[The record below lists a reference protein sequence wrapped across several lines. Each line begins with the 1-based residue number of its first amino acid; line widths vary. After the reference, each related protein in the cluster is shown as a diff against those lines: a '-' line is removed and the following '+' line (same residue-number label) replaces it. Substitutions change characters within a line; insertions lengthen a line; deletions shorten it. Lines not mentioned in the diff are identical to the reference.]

1 MDEILQD
8 IRYGFRAL
16 RKSPGFTLVAVLTLA
31 IGIGANTAIFSFVD
45 GVLLKPLP
53 YANADRIMRVL
64 EKPPGDPDARNGIST
79 LNFLDWQRQN
89 SVFQYMAAQ
98 TGGSVTLTGVSN
110 PVQLRG
116 ARMSAHGFDIL
127 GMRAVLGRTF
137 AADEDQ
143 PGKNRVAV
151 LSHRLWASQFGA
163 DVSIIGRTIQLDGE
177 PHVVIGVLPEG
188 SPSDRTYAQIFR
200 PLVFEP
206 QNMTRNFHWFGA
218 LGLLKPGVT
227 VEKARAEMDAIGA
240 RIAHDY
246 PDSNKGWGVAID
258 PLTDVVA
265 GRQLR
270 KSLYVLLAAVGMVL
284 LIGCANLANLTLARS
299 TARERE
305 VAIRASVGAG
315 RWRLVRQFLTENVLL
330 SLIGGVLGVAL
341 GYALM
346 AGLKAAIPPFSLP
359 AEANISLDSRV
370 LLFAMALSVFTGII
384 FGLAPA
390 IQATRPDLA
399 GCMKEGSRGS
409 GTGGGRQRLRSAL
422 VVTEVALAFLLLT
435 GSGLLIR
442 SFFEMQNVDTG
453 FVSENVITAGLPI
466 SEKRFPNPEELNV
479 YLRQIVSNIQ
489 ILPGVRDVA
498 LTSALPMEGWGYG
511 MPFQIADKP
520 IVDRANRKA
529 CFFKMISPSYF
540 TTLGMTLKKG
550 RGLSERDVKGTPPVT
565 VINETMARKYF
576 SGEEPIG
583 KRILI
588 QEIAPGKAVLG
599 AEIPWEIVGVTKDE
613 KVGNLDDK
621 EDDNPGMYVTNE
633 QSPVFSQSLVVR
645 AAMDPRRLQQGINGA
660 VHQVNKDQALTDMK
674 TLEQIKTESMAGN
687 RLNSIMLGGFAAVAL
702 LLSAIGI
709 YGVISYSV
717 VQRTHEI
724 GIRAALGAGAADVMG
739 LILKRGM
746 LMAGAGLV
754 IGLLGALALTQL
766 LATLLFGVGARD
778 PITIAGVGA
787 ILALVALIAC
797 YVPARRAS
805 RVDPMICLRYE

>member
-1 MDEILQD
+1 MHELLQD
-8 IRYGFRAL
+8 IRYALRML
-16 RKSPGFTLVAVLTLA
+16 RKSPGFTAVALLTLA

-89 SVFQYMAAQ
+89 SVFQYMAAR
-98 TGGSVTLTGVSN
+98 TGGSVTLTGVTK

-127 GMRAVLGRTF
+127 GVKAVLGRTF
-137 AADEDQ
+137 VADEDQ

-151 LSHRLWASQFGA
+151 LSHSLWASQFGS
-163 DVSIIGRTIQLDGE
+163 DPNIIGRIIQLDGE
-177 PHVVIGVLPEG
+177 PHVVIGVLPAG
-188 SPSDRTYAQIFR
+188 SAFDRSYAQIFR

-218 LGLLKPGVT
+218 MALLKPGVSL
-227 VEKARAEMDAIGA
+227 ERARAEMNAIGA

-246 PDSNKGWGVAID
+246 PDSNKGWGVAVD
-258 PLTDVVA
+258 PMSETIV

-315 RWRLVRQFLTENVLL
+315 RWRLARQFLTENVLL
-330 SLIGGVLGVAL
+330 SIIGGVLGIAL

-346 AGLKAAIPPFSLP
+346 AGLKAAVPPFSLP
-359 AEANISLDSRV
+359 AEADIRLDLRV
-370 LLFAMALSVFTGII
+370 LLFAVGLSILTGLI

-390 IQATRPDLA
+390 IQATRSDLA
-399 GCMKEGSRGS
+399 NSIKEGGRGS
-409 GTGGGRQRLRSAL
+409 GTGTAKQRLRSGL
-422 VVTEVALAFLLLT
+422 VVTEVALAFLLLV

-453 FVSENVITAGLPI
+453 FNAENVITAGLPI
-466 SEKRFPNPEELNV
+466 SDKRFPNPDDLNA
-479 YLRQIVSNIQ
+479 YLRQIVTNVQNI
-489 ILPGVRDVA
+489 PGVHDVA
-498 LTSALPMEGWGYG
+498 LTSALPMQGWGYG
-511 MPFQIADKP
+511 MPFQIAGKP
-520 IVDRANRKA
+520 VVDRANRKP
-529 CFFKMISPSYF
+529 CFFKMVSPSYF
-540 TTLGMTLKKG
+540 TALGMTLKKG
-550 RGLSERDVKGTPPVT
+550 RGLSERDRKGASPVT

-576 SGEEPIG
+576 PQEDPIG

-588 QEIAPGKAVLG
+588 QEIVPGKTVLG
-599 AEIPWEIVGVTKDE
+599 PEIAWEVVGVVKDE
-613 KVGNLDDK
+613 KVGNLDDTR
-621 EDDNPGMYVTNE
+621 DNPGVYVSNE
-633 QSPVFSQSLVVR
+633 QSPVFFQALVVR
-645 AAMDPRRLQQGINGA
+645 AAMDPTSLQPNISKA
-660 VHQVNKDQALTDMK
+660 VHQVNKDQALSDIK
-674 TLEQIKTESMAGN
+674 TLEQIKTESMASN
-687 RLNSIMLGGFAAVAL
+687 RLNSIMLGGFATVAL

-724 GIRAALGAGAADVMG
+724 GVRAALGASAVDVVRM
-739 LILKRGM
+739 ILKVGM
-746 LMAGAGLV
+746 VMAGAGLV
-754 IGLLGALALTQL
+754 IGFLGALALTRL

-778 PITIAGVGA
+778 PVTIVGVGA
-787 ILALVALIAC
+787 ILAIVAIVASYL
-797 YVPARRAS
+797 PARRAA

>member
-1 MDEILQD
+1 MHEILQD
-8 IRYGFRAL
+8 IRYGL
-16 RKSPGFTLVAVLTLA
+16 RVLWKNPGFASIAILTLA
-31 IGIGANTAIFSFVD
+31 IGIGANTAIFSFVN

-89 SVFQYMAAQ
+89 TVFQYMAAQ
-98 TGGSVTLTGVSN
+98 TGGSVTLTGISN
-110 PVQLRG
+110 PVELRG
-116 ARMSAHGFDIL
+116 SRVSAHDFDIL
-127 GMRAVLGRTF
+127 GLKPAIGRTF

-143 PGKNRVAV
+143 PGKNKVAV
-151 LSHRLWASQFGA
+151 LSHALWVSQFGS
-163 DVSIIGRTIQLDGE
+163 DPHIIGRVIQLDGE
-177 PHVVIGVLPEG
+177 PNVVIGVLPAG
-188 SPSDRTYAQIFR
+188 IADRTYAQIFR

-218 LGLLKPGVT
+218 IALLKPGVT
-227 VEKARAEMDAIGA
+227 LERARAQMNAIGA

-246 PDSNKGWGVAID
+246 PDSNKGWGVAVD
-258 PLTDVVA
+258 PLSDVIV
-265 GRQLR
+265 GKQLR

-330 SLIGGVLGVAL
+330 AIIGGVLGVAL

-359 AEANISLDSRV
+359 AEADITLDWRV
-370 LLFAMALSVFTGII
+370 LLFAAGLSIFTGLI
-384 FGLAPA
+384 FGMAPA
-390 IQATRPDLA
+390 VHATRADLA
-399 GCMKEGSRGS
+399 NSMKEGGRGTGS
-409 GTGGGRQRLRSAL
+409 GAGKQRLRSGL
-422 VVTEVALAFLLLT
+422 VVTEVALAFLLLA

-442 SFFEMQNVDTG
+442 SFFEMQKVDTG
-453 FVSENVITAGLPI
+453 FNAENVITAGLPI
-466 SEKRFPNPEELNV
+466 SDKRFPNPDNLNA
-479 YLRQIVSNIQ
+479 YLREIVSNVQ
-489 ILPGVRDVA
+489 IIPGVREVA
-498 LTSALPMEGWGYG
+498 LTSALPLEGWGYG
-511 MPFQIADKP
+511 MPFQIAGRP
-520 IVDRANRKA
+520 FVDRANRKP
-529 CFFKMISPSYF
+529 CFFKMVSPSYF

-550 RGLSERDVKGTPPVT
+550 RALSERDRKGSPPVT

-576 SGEEPIG
+576 PHEDPIG

-588 QEIAPGKAVLG
+588 QQIVPGKTELG
-599 AEIPWEIVGVTKDE
+599 PEIPWEVVGIVKDE
-613 KVGNLDDK
+613 KVGNLDDTR
-621 EDDNPGMYVTNE
+621 DDNPGVYVSNE
-633 QSPVFSQSLVVR
+633 QSPVFFQALVIR
-645 AAMDPRRLQQGINGA
+645 TAMDPAALRQNITRA
-660 VHQVNKDQALTDMK
+660 VHQVNKDQALSDIK
-674 TLEQIKTESMAGN
+674 TLEQIKTESLASN

-724 GIRAALGAGAADVMG
+724 GIRAALGASRVDVVKM
-739 LILKRGM
+739 ILKVGAV
-746 LMAGAGLV
+746 MAAAGLV
-754 IGLLGALALTQL
+754 LGFIGALALTRL

-778 PITIAGVGA
+778 PLTIAGVGV
-787 ILALVALIAC
+787 ILAAVALIAS
-797 YVPARRAS
+797 YLPAHRAAK
-805 RVDPMICLRYE
+805 VDPMICLRYE

>member
-1 MDEILQD
+1 VHEILQD
-8 IRYGFRAL
+8 IRYAVRML
-16 RKSPGFTLVAVLTLA
+16 RKSAGFAVVAVLTLA

-64 EKPPGDPDARNGIST
+64 EKPPGDPEARNGIST

-89 SVFQYMAAQ
+89 SVFQYMAAR

-116 ARMSAHGFDIL
+116 AKMSAHGFDIL
-127 GMRAVLGRTF
+127 GVKAVLGRTF
-137 AADEDQ
+137 ASDEDQ
-143 PGKNRVAV
+143 PGKSRVAV
-151 LSHRLWASQFGA
+151 LSHSLWASQFGSDA
-163 DVSIIGRTIQLDGE
+163 SIIGRVIQLDGE

-188 SPSDRTYAQIFR
+188 SAFDRSYAQIFR

-218 LGLLKPGVT
+218 MALLKPGVSL
-227 VEKARAEMDAIGA
+227 EQARAEMNTIGA

-246 PDSNKGWGVAID
+246 PDSNKGWGVAVD
-258 PLTDVVA
+258 PLADTIV

-330 SLIGGVLGVAL
+330 SVIGGVLGIAL

-346 AGLKAAIPPFSLP
+346 AGLKAAVPPFSLP
-359 AEANISLDSRV
+359 SEANIGLDARV
-370 LLFAMALSVFTGII
+370 LLFAAGLSVMTGLI

-390 IQATRPDLA
+390 IQATHSDLA
-399 GCMKEGSRGS
+399 GSMKEGGRGS
-409 GTGGGRQRLRSAL
+409 GIGAAKHGLRSGL
-422 VVTEVALAFLLLT
+422 VVTEVALAFLLLV

-453 FVSENVITAGLPI
+453 FNAENVITAGLPI
-466 SEKRFPNPEELNV
+466 SEKRFPNPDDLNV
-479 YLRQIVSNIQ
+479 YLRQIVSNVQNI
-489 ILPGVRDVA
+489 PGVRDVA
-498 LTSALPMEGWGYG
+498 LTSALPMQGWGYG

-520 IVDRANRKA
+520 LVDRANRKP
-529 CFFKMISPSYF
+529 CFFKMVSPSYF
-540 TTLGMTLKKG
+540 KALGMTLKKG
-550 RGLSERDVKGTPPVT
+550 RGLSEHDAKGTPPVT

-576 SGEEPIG
+576 QHEDPVG

-588 QEIAPGKAVLG
+588 QEIVPGKTVLG
-599 AEIPWEIVGVTKDE
+599 PEIAWEVVGVVKDE
-613 KVGNLDDK
+613 KVGNLDNTR
-621 EDDNPGMYVTNE
+621 DNPGVYVSNE
-633 QSPVFSQSLVVR
+633 QSPVFFQALVVR
-645 AAMDPRRLQQGINGA
+645 AAMDPLRLQQSISRA
-660 VHQVNKDQALTDMK
+660 VHQLNKDQALSDIK
-674 TLEQIKTESMAGN
+674 TLEQIKTESMASN
-687 RLNSIMLGGFAAVAL
+687 RLNSIMLGGFATVAL
-702 LLSAIGI
+702 LLAAIGI

-724 GIRAALGAGAADVMG
+724 GIRAALGASAANVVGMV
-739 LILKRGM
+739 LKLGM

-754 IGLLGALALTQL
+754 LGFLGALALTRL

-778 PITIAGVGA
+778 PATLAGVGA
-787 ILALVALIAC
+787 ILAMVALFAS
-797 YVPARRAS
+797 YLPARRAAK
-805 RVDPMICLRYE
+805 VDPMICLRYE

>member
-1 MDEILQD
+1 MHELLQD
-8 IRYGFRAL
+8 IRYALRML
-16 RKSPGFTLVAVLTLA
+16 RKSPGFTAVALLTLA

-89 SVFQYMAAQ
+89 SVFQYMAAR
-98 TGGSVTLTGVSN
+98 TGGSVTLTGVTK

-127 GMRAVLGRTF
+127 GVKAVLGRTF
-137 AADEDQ
+137 VADEDQ

-151 LSHRLWASQFGA
+151 LSHSLWASQFGS
-163 DVSIIGRTIQLDGE
+163 DPNIIGRVIQLDGE
-177 PHVVIGVLPEG
+177 PHVVIGVLPAG
-188 SPSDRTYAQIFR
+188 SAFDRSYAQIFR

-218 LGLLKPGVT
+218 MALLKPGVSL
-227 VEKARAEMDAIGA
+227 ERARAEMNAIGA

-246 PDSNKGWGVAID
+246 PDSNKGWGVAVD
-258 PLTDVVA
+258 PMSETIV

-315 RWRLVRQFLTENVLL
+315 RWRLARQFLTENVLL
-330 SLIGGVLGVAL
+330 SIIGGVLGIAL

-346 AGLKAAIPPFSLP
+346 AGLKAAVPPFSLP
-359 AEANISLDSRV
+359 AEADIRLDLRV
-370 LLFAMALSVFTGII
+370 LLFAVGLSILTGLI

-390 IQATRPDLA
+390 IQATRSDLA
-399 GCMKEGSRGS
+399 NSMKEGGRGS
-409 GTGGGRQRLRSAL
+409 GTGTAKQRLRSGL
-422 VVTEVALAFLLLT
+422 VVTEVALAFLLLV

-453 FVSENVITAGLPI
+453 FNAENVITAGLPI
-466 SEKRFPNPEELNV
+466 SDKRFPNPDDLNA
-479 YLRQIVSNIQ
+479 YLRQIVTNVQNI
-489 ILPGVRDVA
+489 PGVHDVA
-498 LTSALPMEGWGYG
+498 LTSALPMQGWGYG
-511 MPFQIADKP
+511 MPFQIAGKP
-520 IVDRANRKA
+520 VVDRANRKP
-529 CFFKMISPSYF
+529 CFFKMVSPSYF
-540 TTLGMTLKKG
+540 TALGMTLKKG
-550 RGLSERDVKGTPPVT
+550 RGLSERDRKGASPVT

-576 SGEEPIG
+576 PQEDPIG

-588 QEIAPGKAVLG
+588 QEIVPGKTVLG
-599 AEIPWEIVGVTKDE
+599 PEIAWEVVGVVKDE
-613 KVGNLDDK
+613 KVGNLDDTR
-621 EDDNPGMYVTNE
+621 DNPGVYVSNE
-633 QSPVFSQSLVVR
+633 QSPVFFQALVVR
-645 AAMDPRRLQQGINGA
+645 AAMDPTSLQQNISKA
-660 VHQVNKDQALTDMK
+660 VHQVNKDQALSDIK
-674 TLEQIKTESMAGN
+674 TLEQIKTESMASN
-687 RLNSIMLGGFAAVAL
+687 RLNSIMLGGFATVAL

-724 GIRAALGAGAADVMG
+724 GVRAALGASAVDVVRM
-739 LILKRGM
+739 ILKVGM
-746 LMAGAGLV
+746 VMAGAGLV
-754 IGLLGALALTQL
+754 IGFLGALALTRL

-778 PITIAGVGA
+778 PVTIVGVGA
-787 ILALVALIAC
+787 ILAIVAIVASYL
-797 YVPARRAS
+797 PARRAA

>member
-1 MDEILQD
+1 VGEILQD
-8 IRYGFRAL
+8 VRYGFRAL
-16 RKSPGFTLVAVLTLA
+16 RKSPDFTTVAVLTLA

-53 YANADRIMRVL
+53 YENADRIMRVL
-64 EKPPGDPDARNGIST
+64 EKPPGGPDARNGIST

-116 ARMSAHGFDIL
+116 ARMSSHGFDIL
-127 GMRAVLGRTF
+127 GVHAVLGRTF

-143 PGKNRVAV
+143 AGKGRVAV
-151 LSHRLWASQFGA
+151 LSHSLWASQFGA
-163 DVSIIGRTIQLDGE
+163 DVSIIGRAIQLDGE

-188 SPSDRTYAQIFR
+188 SVSDRTYAQIFR

-218 LGLLKPGVT
+218 LALLKPGIS

-265 GRQLR
+265 GKQLR

-299 TARERE
+299 TVRERE

-330 SLIGGVLGVAL
+330 SVIGGVLGVAL

-359 AEANISLDSRV
+359 AEANITLDSRV
-370 LLFAMALSVFTGII
+370 LLFALALSVFTGII

-399 GCMKEGSRGS
+399 GCMKEGGRGS
-409 GTGGGRQRLRSAL
+409 STGGARHRLRSAL

-453 FVSENVITAGLPI
+453 FNSENVITAGLPI

-479 YLRQIVSNIQ
+479 YLRQVVSNIQ
-489 ILPGVRDVA
+489 NLPGVRDVA
-498 LTSALPMEGWGYG
+498 LTSALPMQGWGYG
-511 MPFQIADKP
+511 MPFQIAGKP
-520 IVDRANRKA
+520 VVDRANRKA
-529 CFFKMISPSYF
+529 CFFKMVSPSYF
-540 TTLGMTLKKG
+540 RTLGMTLKKG
-550 RGLSERDVKGTPPVT
+550 RGLGERDVKGAPPVT

-576 SGEEPIG
+576 PGEEPVG

-588 QEIAPGKAVLG
+588 QEIVPGKTVLG
-599 AEIPWEIVGVTKDE
+599 PEIPWEVVGVTKDE
-613 KVGNLDDK
+613 KVGNLDSTR
-621 EDDNPGMYVTNE
+621 DDPGMYVTNE
-633 QSPVFSQSLVVR
+633 QSPVFFQALVVR
-645 AAMDPRRLQQGINGA
+645 AAMDPRRLQQGINDA
-660 VHQVNKDQALTDMK
+660 VHQVNKDQAVTDVK

-687 RLNSIMLGGFAAVAL
+687 RLNSIMLGGFATVAL

-724 GIRAALGAGAADVMG
+724 GIRAALGASSVDVMG
-739 LILKRGM
+739 LILGRGM

-754 IGLLGALALTQL
+754 LGLLGALALTRL

-778 PITIAGVGA
+778 PVTIAGVGA
-787 ILALVALIAC
+787 ILAMVALIAS

>member
-1 MDEILQD
+1 MREILQD
-8 IRYGFRAL
+8 AQYAFRTL
-16 RKSPGFTLVAVLTLA
+16 RKSLGFTAVAVLTLA
-31 IGIGANTAIFSFVD
+31 IGIGASTAIFSFVD

-53 YANADRIMRVL
+53 YANANRIMRVL

-98 TGGSVTLTGVSN
+98 TGGSVTLTGVNN
-110 PVQLRG
+110 PIQLRG
-116 ARMSAHGFDIL
+116 EQISAHGFDIL
-127 GMRAVLGRTF
+127 GVRAVLGRTF
-137 AADEDQ
+137 APDEDQ

-151 LSHRLWASQFGA
+151 LSHALWASQFGS
-163 DVSIIGRTIQLDGE
+163 DVSIIGRAIQLDGE

-188 SPSDRTYAQIFR
+188 SAFDRSYAQIFR

-218 LGLLKPGVT
+218 IALLKPGIS
-227 VEKARAEMDAIGA
+227 VETARAEMDAIGA
-240 RIAHDY
+240 RIARDY

-258 PLTDVVA
+258 PLSDIIV

-299 TARERE
+299 TVRERE
-305 VAIRASVGAG
+305 VAIRAAVGAR
-315 RWRLVRQFLTENVLL
+315 RWRLVQQFLTENVLL
-330 SLIGGVLGVAL
+330 SIIGGVLGVAL

-359 AEANISLDSRV
+359 SEADITLDSRA
-370 LLFAMALSVFTGII
+370 LLFAMALSVFTGLL

-390 IQATRPDLA
+390 IQATRADLA
-399 GCMKEGSRGS
+399 GCMKEGGRGS
-409 GTGGGRQRLRSAL
+409 STGARKQRLRSAL

-453 FVSENVITAGLPI
+453 FNSDNVITAGLPI
-466 SEKRFPNPEELNV
+466 SDKRFPNPDELNV
-479 YLRQIVSNIQ
+479 YLREVVSSIQ
-489 ILPGVRDVA
+489 SLPGVRDVA
-498 LTSALPMEGWGYG
+498 LTSALPMQGWGYG
-511 MPFQIADKP
+511 MPFQVAGKP

-529 CFFKMISPSYF
+529 CFFKMVSPSYF
-540 TTLGMTLKKG
+540 RTLAMTLKKG
-550 RGLSERDVKGTPPVT
+550 RGLGERDVKGAMPVS

-576 SGEEPIG
+576 PNEEPVG
-583 KRILI
+583 QRILI
-588 QEIAPGKAVLG
+588 QEIVPGKTVLG
-599 AEIPWEIVGVTKDE
+599 PEIAWEVVGVVKDE
-613 KVGNLDDK
+613 KVGNLDDTS
-621 EDDNPGMYVTNE
+621 DNPGMYVSNE
-633 QSPVFSQSLVVR
+633 QSPGFFQSLVVR
-645 AAMDPRRLQQGINGA
+645 AAMDPRRLQQGINDA

-674 TLEQIKTESMAGN
+674 TLEQIKTESMASN
-687 RLNSIMLGGFAAVAL
+687 RLNSIMLGGFASVAL
-702 LLSAIGI
+702 LLAAIGI

-724 GIRAALGAGAADVMG
+724 GVRAALGANTVNVVG
-739 LILKRGM
+739 LILRRGM

-754 IGLLGALALTQL
+754 LGFLGALALTRL

-787 ILALVALIAC
+787 ILATVALLAS
-797 YVPARRAS
+797 YVPARRAAK
-805 RVDPMICLRYE
+805 VDPVICLRCE